1 MSLALAT
8 KGIIA
13 QFALGGGGGY
23 PVYVP
28 IEKLDMEIDETGS
41 ADMLVIKL
49 EDYLRSRITSV
60 ELKPRIEI
68 E

>member
-13 QFALGGGGGY
+13 QFARGGEGGY

-28 IEKLDMEIDETGS
+28 IEELDMEIDKTRS
-41 ADMLVIKL
+41 AEMVIIEP
-49 EDYLRSRITSV
+49 EDYLKSRIISK

>member
-13 QFALGGGGGY
+13 QFAQGGGGY